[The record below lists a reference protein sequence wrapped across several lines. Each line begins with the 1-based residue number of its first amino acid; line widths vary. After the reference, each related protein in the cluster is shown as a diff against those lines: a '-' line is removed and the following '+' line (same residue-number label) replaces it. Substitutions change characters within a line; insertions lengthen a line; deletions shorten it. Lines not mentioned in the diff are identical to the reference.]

1 MTREIPL
8 ITVLGPT
15 AVGKTKFAVR
25 LAKELGTDIISAD
38 SRQVYIGMNIGT
50 GKDLSEYKIDGVNVN
65 YHLIDIAKPGTE
77 YNLFGFT
84 KDFWQ
89 IYNRLIISNKSPV
102 LCGGTGLYI
111 DAVLRHEAY
120 SLVEVPVNHELRSNL
135 DCKTNEE
142 LITELKFLRK
152 LHNTTD
158 TTDRDRMIRAI
169 EIELHKANH
178 TYSPN
183 HPLVYPSPVFGIF
196 YDREIIRKRITHRLE
211 ERLKEGMIDEVTQL
225 LDSGLQPGQLIFYG
239 LEYKYITLYILG
251 EISYNQMFALLNT
264 AIHQFA
270 KRQMTW
276 FRKMEKNGIAIYW
289 LHGSNGP
296 DANLNEAM
304 EVINAF
310 TIN

>member
-1 MTREIPL
+1 MTQEIPL

-15 AVGKTKFAVR
+15 AVGKTNFAVR
-25 LAKELGTDIISAD
+25 LAKELGTEIISAD

-50 GKDLSEYKIDGVNVN
+50 GKDLSEYKIDGINVN
-65 YHLIDIAKPGTE
+65 HHLIDIAKPGTE

-84 KDFWQ
+84 KDFWHV
-89 IYNRLIISNKSPV
+89 YNRLIVSNKVPV

-120 SLVEVPVNHELRSNL
+120 SLAEVPVDQELRSKL
-135 DCKTNEE
+135 DCKTDKE
-142 LITELKFLRK
+142 LIEDLKVLRK

-169 EIELHKANH
+169 EIELYKANH
-178 TYSPN
+178 KYSPKN
-183 HPLVYPSPVFGIF
+183 PLVYPSPVFGIF
-196 YDREIIRKRITHRLE
+196 YEREIIRERITNRLE
-211 ERLKEGMIDEVTQL
+211 ERLKEGMIDEVNQL
-225 LDSGLQPGQLIFYG
+225 LDSGLHPGQLIFYG
-239 LEYKYITLYILG
+239 LEYKYITLHILG

-276 FRKMEKNGIAIYW
+276 FRRMENNGITIYW
-289 LHGSNGP
+289 LQGSNGL
-296 DANLNEAM
+296 DANLNEAL

-310 TIN
+310 ALK